1 MPHNNNNGFYHTIYN
16 QFGRRA
22 VRLMKAWIN
31 NTLKICTARQQ
42 LVFLLRCRRHDI
54 LPPHIL
60 HMRLDINFR
69 SFSVKRR
76 FVGYGERYKKAI
88 LNLEIKDLNHHLNF
102 LRSDIELI
110 LNDLFS
116 LLPEQLL
123 IEFFNS
129 NSHKIAKHN
138 DQQRHNAINKF
149 NRISS
154 KHNLYKAFFDNDR
167 TKWLIN
173 IANVNIPDNVAHI
186 LSLGD
191 RFGLPVTN
199 LDKKDRLRTTLDTVK
214 NFEYSSYKIPPAA
227 INVARSSVADSLH
240 RFLNKDLHM
249 KYIDRY
255 ILNEFNNCKKFLKN
269 NQDIFVTKA
278 DKGQITVIMNKT
290 DYNDRMKDL
299 LNDNSTYKKLNNDP
313 SKQLTTKLNKLVRS
327 WLDNDIIDNC
337 DYYRLNCTNG
347 NLPRCYGL
355 PKVHKAGSPL
365 RLIVSS
371 IGSPLYN
378 IASYLHTILEDTL
391 PKPKSY
397 VKDSWSFVKIIKDVT
412 ISPDHILVSFDVTSL
427 FTNIP
432 KDLVLK
438 GIEKR
443 WHFISPHTNFSL
455 PQFLHAVDLI
465 LSSTS
470 FCFNGQFYEQ
480 IFGSPMGSPFS
491 PKASD
496 IVMEDLES
504 ECLGALDFEIL
515 LFRRYVD
522 DIFAIIPRHKL
533 NDILDVFNSYHPRL
547 KFTFELENN
556 NSLPFLDTTV
566 IRVGNRLITNWYRKP
581 TFSGRYTNFFSS
593 HPFKY
598 KVNTI
603 TSLLDR
609 AILLSD
615 ESFHTSN
622 INTVKKILLNNSF
635 PMDLINKHINIRIKE
650 LQHRRD
656 TENAPKNLF
665 DPRRSFVLPYV
676 KGLGDDIRL
685 MLNKIGLV
693 AVHTVPKKLDVV
705 IRRGKDRLDR
715 NSSTELVYRI
725 NCDNC
730 CASYIGQTKRHLK
743 TRITEHFR
751 DIRKD
756 DSNHSV
762 VSKHRVSLGH
772 DFKWS
777 DVEVL
782 DREKNKKK
790 REIAEM
796 FLIKKYPL
804 TKIFHR
810 FYTSYRSFF

>member
-1 MPHNNNNGFYHTIYN
+1 
-16 QFGRRA
+16 
-22 VRLMKAWIN
+22 
-31 NTLKICTARQQ
+31 
-42 LVFLLRCRRHDI
+42 
-54 LPPHIL
+54 
-60 HMRLDINFR
+60 
-69 SFSVKRR
+69 
-76 FVGYGERYKKAI
+76 
-88 LNLEIKDLNHHLNF
+88 
-102 LRSDIELI
+102 
-110 LNDLFS
+110 
-116 LLPEQLL
+116 
-123 IEFFNS
+123 
-129 NSHKIAKHN
+129 
-138 DQQRHNAINKF
+138 
-149 NRISS
+149 
-154 KHNLYKAFFDNDR
+154 
-167 TKWLIN
+167 
-173 IANVNIPDNVAHI
+173 
-186 LSLGD
+186 
-191 RFGLPVTN
+191 
-199 LDKKDRLRTTLDTVK
+199 
-214 NFEYSSYKIPPAA
+214 
-227 INVARSSVADSLH
+227 
-240 RFLNKDLHM
+240 
-249 KYIDRY
+249 
-255 ILNEFNNCKKFLKN
+255 
-269 NQDIFVTKA
+269 
-278 DKGQITVIMNKT
+278 
-290 DYNDRMKDL
+290 
-299 LNDNSTYKKLNNDP
+299 
-313 SKQLTTKLNKLVRS
+313 
-327 WLDNDIIDNC
+327 
-337 DYYRLNCTNG
+337 
-347 NLPRCYGL
+347 
-355 PKVHKAGSPL
+355 
-365 RLIVSS
+365 
-371 IGSPLYN
+371 SPLYN

-515 LFRRYVD
+515 LFRR
-522 DIFAIIPRHKL
+522 
-533 NDILDVFNSYHPRL
+533 
-547 KFTFELENN
+547 
-556 NSLPFLDTTV
+556 
-566 IRVGNRLITNWYRKP
+566 
-581 TFSGRYTNFFSS
+581 
-593 HPFKY
+593 
-598 KVNTI
+598 
-603 TSLLDR
+603 
-609 AILLSD
+609 
-615 ESFHTSN
+615 
-622 INTVKKILLNNSF
+622 
-635 PMDLINKHINIRIKE
+635 IKE

-782 DREKNKKK
+782 HREKNKKK

-796 FLIKKYPL
+796 FLIKKYPDTINL
-804 TKIFHR
+804 KKDTDNLNPIYDKVI
-810 FYTSYRSFF
+810 SCV